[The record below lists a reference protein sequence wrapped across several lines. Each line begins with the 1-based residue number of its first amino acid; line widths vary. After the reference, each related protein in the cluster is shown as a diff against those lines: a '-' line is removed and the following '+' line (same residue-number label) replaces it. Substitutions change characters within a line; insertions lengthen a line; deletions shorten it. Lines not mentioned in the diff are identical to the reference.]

1 MGTICI
7 AIPDS
12 VWSAHSEQFY
22 TQVLHGLEDIA
33 VPRGHGVLSR
43 VARDVDEELDALR
56 RWAEQLPE
64 AVAVLKD
71 LREDDARPLL
81 ADRLGLPYVVICDE
95 RDRRRSSRVTV
106 DNVGTMRRL
115 LQDLLDLGHRAIGH
129 VGGPPDLRHSRW
141 RREAYEAFSGEH
153 ALPSLTAVGDYGRLS
168 GAECTQRMLLGE
180 AEPPTVIVYDND
192 AMAIGGCE
200 RALELGVQVPDELSV
215 VAWDDSPACRTH
227 APELA
232 AIDRSPH
239 QLGVLL
245 GQVAAT
251 LLRDPQNAQSIAQ
264 DPPRLVRRE
273 TLSPRRALP
282 SAP

>member
-1 MGTICI
+1 
-7 AIPDS
+7 
-12 VWSAHSEQFY
+12 
-22 TQVLHGLEDIA
+22 

-115 LQDLLDLGHRAIGH
+115 LPALLDLGHRAIGH
-129 VGGPPDLRHSRW
+129 AGGPPDLRHSRW

-153 ALPSLTAVGDYGRLS
+153 ALPSLTAVGDYGRLR
-168 GAECTQRMLLGE
+168 GAERTQRVLLGE
-180 AEPPTVIVYDND
+180 AVPPTVNGYGND
-192 AMAIGGCE
+192 SMTLGGCE
-200 RALELGVQVPDELSV
+200 SSL
-215 VAWDDSPACRTH
+215 WH
-227 APELA
+227 
-232 AIDRSPH
+232 
-239 QLGVLL
+239 GVLL
-245 GQVAAT
+245 
-251 LLRDPQNAQSIAQ
+251 
-264 DPPRLVRRE
+264 RE
-273 TLSPRRALP
+273 VLAD
-282 SAP
+282 A

>member
-1 MGTICI
+1 MSWRPGRDPARCRMRSEHGVDGESGSRRGGAVMGTICI

-106 DNVGTMRRL
+106 DNVGTMRR
-115 LQDLLDLGHRAIGH
+115 QIGRASCRERGEVQENAVEVKEEIL
-129 VGGPPDLRHSRW
+129 VGSQGENNTEN
-141 RREAYEAFSGEH
+141 REH
-153 ALPSLTAVGDYGRLS
+153 
-168 GAECTQRMLLGE
+168 
-180 AEPPTVIVYDND
+180 
-192 AMAIGGCE
+192 
-200 RALELGVQVPDELSV
+200 
-215 VAWDDSPACRTH
+215 
-227 APELA
+227 
-232 AIDRSPH
+232 
-239 QLGVLL
+239 
-245 GQVAAT
+245 
-251 LLRDPQNAQSIAQ
+251 
-264 DPPRLVRRE
+264 
-273 TLSPRRALP
+273 
-282 SAP
+282 